1 MLALVNAEAED
12 VDLKNC
18 ALGGSIILS
27 TGGSTFVSAEA
38 YDATTPPV
46 HSLLEAVSDPALTLV
61 PPLHGDY
68 AHHLGESSPHAA
80 SESVSR

>member
-27 TGGSTFVSAEA
+27 TGGSTFVSAEDHA
-38 YDATTPPV
+38 R
-46 HSLLEAVSDPALTLV
+46 
-61 PPLHGDY
+61 
-68 AHHLGESSPHAA
+68 HHQE
-80 SESVSR
+80 

>member
-12 VDLKNC
+12 VNLKNC

-38 YDATTPPV
+38 PIFGHKVKTIFCA
-46 HSLLEAVSDPALTLV
+46 
-61 PPLHGDY
+61 
-68 AHHLGESSPHAA
+68 
-80 SESVSR
+80 

>member
-12 VDLKNC
+12 VNLKNC

-38 YDATTPPV
+38 VRCSSYKM
-46 HSLLEAVSDPALTLV
+46 ALIAQLR
-61 PPLHGDY
+61 DD
-68 AHHLGESSPHAA
+68 
-80 SESVSR
+80 

>member
-27 TGGSTFVSAEA
+27 TGGSTFVSAEVWERVTGV
-38 YDATTPPV
+38 YCIST
-46 HSLLEAVSDPALTLV
+46 SLSAACLWMITAKKRQ
-61 PPLHGDY
+61 Y
-68 AHHLGESSPHAA
+68 SSVVKIFGI
-80 SESVSR
+80 S

>member
-27 TGGSTFVSAEA
+27 TGGSTFVSAE
-38 YDATTPPV
+38 
-46 HSLLEAVSDPALTLV
+46 
-61 PPLHGDY
+61 GR
-68 AHHLGESSPHAA
+68 AHK
-80 SESVSR
+80 VV

>member
-38 YDATTPPV
+38 VERLRAEQLG
-46 HSLLEAVSDPALTLV
+46 HLW
-61 PPLHGDY
+61 GDF
-68 AHHLGESSPHAA
+68 GVIWGWDFGQISGW
-80 SESVSR
+80 